1 MRGYLNLDKD
11 EQIIKELVDE
21 GKIDKKKLV
30 PIFKI
35 HKTNK
40 EPLEKLIISF
50 KLAEKQD
57 VLKVKARVYQGEP
70 IMLDVNNIDR
80 EVAKVI
86 PQAMAKKYNLI
97 CPRKTD
103 DGKMV
108 IAMHDP
114 SDTFALEYVQM
125 RTGIDVKPYLALL
138 VDIEGAWG
146 EVYSEEKKKRH
157 PFFKDRPQTARTIK
171 KIPKIL
177 TLPGYTKTTFEEET
191 EGEKK
196 TRRVLKEATAL
207 ISKKTGEEEHWNKV
221 ADSIQNELKAYSILS
236 RSGTILNSMLNEEV
250 VIHKILETAAQIT
263 NAQGASILITEEQ
276 TLYFKEVVGPKSQ
289 ELKQVRIPLNESS
302 IAGWVAIHKTPV
314 AVDNVTRDPRHY
326 KGIDKML
333 DMETNS
339 VACVPLLWGDEALG
353 VMEAVNK
360 NSGVFGDKDLD
371 YLKILASQASVALH
385 NAILV
390 DQFQN
395 FYMEVVEILI
405 ECLEA
410 MDPLGRDHALQV
422 ARLTAALARE
432 LNVDDDEFESL
443 CYAAFLHDIGKIKC
457 PDDDDKS
464 CHSLK
469 GAQMLAHIDFFKSF
483 VPYVK
488 YHHERFDGSGV
499 PEGLSGEDIPLG
511 ARILAIADGFSMG
524 RMKRPDIPE
533 DIFIEQ
539 FSEFFGQA
547 YDPELKDVFLK
558 AVKQI

>member
-1 MRGYLNLDKD
+1 MEKD
-11 EQIIKELVDE
+11 EQLIKILVDE

-35 HKTNK
+35 HNTNK

-50 KLAEKQD
+50 KLVDKKE
-57 VLKVKARVYQGEP
+57 VLKVKARVYQGDP
-70 IMLDVNNIDR
+70 IMLDPDNIDK
-80 EVAKVI
+80 ETAKTI

-114 SDTFALEYVQM
+114 GDTFALEYVQM

-138 VDIEGAWG
+138 VDIENAWG
-146 EVYSEEKKKRH
+146 EVYAEEKKKRH
-157 PFFKDRPQTARTIK
+157 PFFKDRPQTARVIK
-171 KIPKIL
+171 QIPKIL
-177 TLPGYTKTTFEEET
+177 TLPGYTKTAFEEET

-196 TRRVLKEATAL
+196 TRRVFKEAATL
-207 ISKKTGEEEHWNKV
+207 ISKETGEGQHWNKV

-236 RSGTILNSMLNEEV
+236 KSGTILNSMLNEEA

-263 NAQGASILITEEQ
+263 DAQGASILITEEQ
-276 TLYFKEVVGPKSQ
+276 TLYFKEVVGTKSQ

-302 IAGWVAIHKTPV
+302 IAGWVAIHKIPV
-314 AVDNVTRDPRHY
+314 AVDNVNKDPRHY

-333 DMETNS
+333 DMETSN
-339 VACVPLLWGDEALG
+339 VACVPLMWGEESLG

-360 NSGVFGDKDLD
+360 NEGVFGDKDLD

-385 NAILV
+385 NAILMER
-390 DQFQN
+390 FQN

-405 ECLEA
+405 ECLES

-422 ARLTAALARE
+422 ARLTAGMARE
-432 LNVDDDEFESL
+432 LDVDEDEFESL

-457 PDDDDKS
+457 PDDEDKS

-469 GAQMLAHIDFFKSF
+469 GAQMLTHIDFFRNF

-499 PEGLSGEDIPLG
+499 PEGLSGDSIPLG

-533 DIFIEQ
+533 DVFIEQ
-539 FSEFFGQA
+539 FAGFFGQA
-547 YDPELKDVFLK
+547 YDPELKEVFLK